1 MTKQIYLIKET
12 YEKNATD
19 GISYY
24 TDINKLADAV
34 YDAERAGGQVQ
45 VFKCVP
51 IEHSVYPAKVSI
63 ELYDPETRE
72 SL

>member
-1 MTKQIYLIKET
+1 MTKQIYVVKAT

-24 TDINKLADAV
+24 TDINKLAEAV
-34 YDAERAGGQVQ
+34 YDAEQSGGWVQ

-51 IEHSVYPAKVSI
+51 IEHSVYTAKVSI
-63 ELYDPETRE
+63 ELYDPETKE
-72 SL
+72 AL